1 MDFAK
6 AVINIVKRD
15 GNHKEIMG
23 VWEPPLNNFFFW
35 VFEGEFSFSFN
46 AMDPTMRTI
55 PCRAYM
61 ALV

>member
-23 VWEPPLNNFFFW
+23 VWEPPLNNFFFLGIW
-35 VFEGEFSFSFN
+35 KRVFLF
-46 AMDPTMRTI
+46 
-55 PCRAYM
+55 
-61 ALV
+61 L